1 MERFKKVSMEE
12 RFKKVSEIIKPFVKT
27 YLIPCLDDEYDE
39 PIKVDD
45 IMSGIQAVGDRYY
58 GRDGL
63 VEFETKNGDFG
74 QVRLQKSTGYGTAYR
89 EVKPHIIVS
98 VNKNNRWK
106 NFDMETES
114 GIAECL
120 NYLKG

>member
-1 MERFKKVSMEE
+1 ME

-27 YLIPCLDDEYDE
+27 YFIPCMDDEYDE
-39 PIKVDD
+39 PIKVND
-45 IMSGIQAVGDRYY
+45 IMSGIKVVGDSFY
-58 GRDGL
+58 GRDWL
-63 VEFETKNGDFG
+63 VEFETNNGDFG
-74 QVRLQKSTGYGTAYR
+74 QVRLQISPGLGTAYR

-120 NYLKG
+120 NYLKN

>member
-1 MERFKKVSMEE
+1 ME
-12 RFKKVSEIIKPFVKT
+12 RFKKVSEIIKPYVKT
-27 YLIPCLDDEYDE
+27 YFIPCLNDDDE

-45 IMSGIQAVGDRYY
+45 IMSGVKLVGNDFY
-58 GRDGL
+58 GRDYL
-63 VEFETKNGDFG
+63 VEFQLKNGDFG
-74 QVRLQKSTGYGTAYR
+74 QVRLQKSPGYGTAYR

-106 NFDMETES
+106 NFDMETKS

-120 NYLKG
+120 DYLK

>member
-1 MERFKKVSMEE
+1 ME

-27 YLIPCLDDEYDE
+27 YFIPCLNDDDE
-39 PIKVDD
+39 PIKVND
-45 IMSGIQAVGDRYY
+45 IMSGVKLVGDGFY
-58 GRDGL
+58 GRDYL
-63 VEFETKNGDFG
+63 VEFQTKDWGFG

-98 VNKNNRWK
+98 INKNNRWK
-106 NFDMETES
+106 DFDMETES

>member
-1 MERFKKVSMEE
+1 ME
-12 RFKKVSEIIKPFVKT
+12 RFKKVSEIIKPYVKT
-27 YLIPCLDDEYDE
+27 YFIPCLNDDDE

-45 IMSGIQAVGDRYY
+45 IMSGVKVVGNGFY
-58 GRDGL
+58 GRDYL
-63 VEFETKNGDFG
+63 VEFQTKNGDFG
-74 QVRLQKSTGYGTAYR
+74 QVRLQKSPGYGTAYR

-106 NFDMETES
+106 NFDMETKS

-120 NYLKG
+120 DYLK

>member
-1 MERFKKVSMEE
+1 ME
-12 RFKKVSEIIKPFVKT
+12 RFKKVSEIIKPYVKT
-27 YLIPCLDDEYDE
+27 YFIPCLNDDDE

-45 IMSGIQAVGDRYY
+45 IMSGVKVVGNGFY
-58 GRDGL
+58 GRDYL
-63 VEFETKNGDFG
+63 VEFQLKNGDFG
-74 QVRLQKSTGYGTAYR
+74 QVRLQKSPGYGTAYR

-106 NFDMETES
+106 NFDMETKS

-120 NYLKG
+120 DYLK

>member
-1 MERFKKVSMEE
+1 ME

-39 PIKVDD
+39 PIKVND
-45 IMSGIQAVGDRYY
+45 IMSGIKVVGDGFY
-58 GRDGL
+58 GKDYL
-63 VEFETKNGDFG
+63 VEFETSNGDFG
-74 QVRLQKSTGYGTAYR
+74 QVRLQKSPGYGTAYR

-120 NYLKG
+120 NYLKN

>member
-1 MERFKKVSMEE
+1 ME

-27 YLIPCLDDEYDE
+27 YFIPCIDDDDE
-39 PIKVDD
+39 PIKVND
-45 IMSGIQAVGDRYY
+45 ILSGIRSVGNVFY
-58 GRDGL
+58 GTDYL
-63 VEFETKNGDFG
+63 VEFQTKNGGFG
-74 QVRLQKSTGYGTAYR
+74 QVRLQISPGLGTAYR

-120 NYLKG
+120 DYLK

>member
-1 MERFKKVSMEE
+1 ME
-12 RFKKVSEIIKPFVKT
+12 RFKKVSEIIKPFIKT

-39 PIKVDD
+39 PIPVND
-45 IMSGIQAVGDRYY
+45 IMSGIKLVGDSFY
-58 GRDGL
+58 GRDYL
-63 VEFETKNGDFG
+63 VEFQAKNGDFG
-74 QVRLQKSTGYGTAYR
+74 QVRLQKSIGSGTAYR

-106 NFDMETES
+106 DFDRETES
-114 GIAECL
+114 GIVECL